1 MIILSPLVMRGKRKD
16 PDLGWLA
23 ALLGDSNSLTA
34 VFAVC
39 EEKFSYLTIGQE
51 QKFLQ

>member
-1 MIILSPLVMRGKRKD
+1 MSGNEKFLDKRKD
-16 PDLGWLA
+16 PDLGLLA
-23 ALLGDSNSLTA
+23 ALLGDSNSMTA

-39 EEKFSYLTIGQE
+39 EEKLLLYLTIGQE